1 MLKTG
6 RQKKQIALQL
16 RHSSDL
22 VALFPCSGRCAHLS
36 IFMINKQ
43 IPHSLLL
50 HVWDLQP
57 MRMADLLWLENR
69 IQVLHGDDS
78 FGSLRLGFVSE
89 VENDTL
95 VPYTARQ
102 KSPYKIRR
110 QHGKKTAY
118 IAFDEVSEGEVATG
132 EQEYPPQKVLVVF
145 ALLPKC
151 WLKLIWCERYTVKY
165 ITCTEI
171 HAELC
176 CLEEYNI
183 VNNLRSMFV
192 VGFPQ

>member
-1 MLKTG
+1 MSRRVGCFFCRYASRVARIALNKDTITCKSNMQHKTSVSG
-6 RQKKQIALQL
+6 VCAGMPQVLHTWTWMKKGEHVENRQTKKQIALQL

-36 IFMINKQ
+36 VFVINKQ
-43 IPHSLLL
+43 IPHSLPL

-95 VPYTARQ
+95 VPYTAHQ
-102 KSPYKIRR
+102 KKP
-110 QHGKKTAY
+110 
-118 IAFDEVSEGEVATG
+118 
-132 EQEYPPQKVLVVF
+132 L
-145 ALLPKC
+145 
-151 WLKLIWCERYTVKY
+151 
-165 ITCTEI
+165 
-171 HAELC
+171 
-176 CLEEYNI
+176 
-183 VNNLRSMFV
+183 
-192 VGFPQ
+192 